1 MRRNHPDLAVGKVCF
16 GAEPADDGNRP
27 GAEVNKINTRI
38 DEEP

>member
-1 MRRNHPDLAVGKVCF
+1 MPRITEVAVRF

-27 GAEVNKINTRI
+27 GAEVNKNNTRI